1 MKARPVR
8 LYIYHTAIPMR
19 KFEHAV
25 ASRDLSESVVV
36 RLEFSNGRA
45 GWGQTLPRSYVTG
58 ETIDS
63 VVRDLEEEIWP
74 AFAGRELKAEGDS
87 LAEIPTDD
95 GGGRCI
101 NAAACAFDI
110 AWIGRLFEY
119 VEDISP
125 EVLGDLTGRARPRR
139 EIDVAVSGGLGSV
152 KPAKTAWRLRL
163 MRLMGLTD
171 YKLKLGLGDEVDSR
185 NLRVVGRQIGR
196 AVRRGTCTLRVDVNG
211 AWDADETPD
220 RVSELE
226 SHGVCVVEQPV
237 YCSAGDLVELAQR
250 CKLPLMADESLLT
263 AEDAAVLVE
272 EPEKVW
278 WNIRLC
284 KNGGLVRSL
293 RLARLAA
300 EKGVS
305 FTAGCMVGESSILSA
320 AQRRFLQLAPA
331 PRFVEGNYGRLLL
344 SADLTTKPLQF
355 GYAGKLQA
363 LRRPGLGVVV
373 DPVKVLRYSSLVK
386 VLEA

>member
-8 LYIYHTAIPMR
+8 LYIYRTAIPMR
-19 KFEHAV
+19 KFEHAA
-25 ASRDLSESVVV
+25 ASRDLAESVVV
-36 RLEFSNGRA
+36 RLEFSDGRA

-74 AFAGRELKAEGDS
+74 VFAGKDLQAEGS
-87 LAEIPTDD
+87 SPPETATGD
-95 GGGRCI
+95 GGRRCI
-101 NAAACAFDI
+101 NAAACAFDV

-119 VEDISP
+119 VEDISH
-125 EVLGDLTGRARPRR
+125 EVLADLAGRARPRR
-139 EIDVAVSGGLGSV
+139 EIDVAVSGVLGSAE
-152 KPAKTAWRLRL
+152 PGKTAWRLRL
-163 MRLMGLTD
+163 MRLIGLTD
-171 YKLKLGLGDEVDSR
+171 FKLKLGLGDEVDSK
-185 NLRVVGRQIGR
+185 NLQVIDRQIGR
-196 AVRRGTCTLRVDVNG
+196 AVRRGTSTLRVDANG
-211 AWDADETPD
+211 AWDIDEVPQ

-237 YCSAGDLVELAQR
+237 YCSAGELVELAQR

-263 AEDAAVLVE
+263 SEDAAALVE
-272 EPEKVW
+272 EPQKVW

-293 RLARLAA
+293 RLAKLAA

-344 SADLTTKPLQF
+344 SADLTTRPLQF

-373 DPVKVLRYSSLVK
+373 DPVKVLRYSSLVR